1 MHCRALAYAVDIRR
15 AVADPLSFAKDAREY
30 KSGER
35 RGYDPTIAEVVQE
48 IADAQWVSTRARQT
62 DYARR

>member
-1 MHCRALAYAVDIRR
+1 MLSTSGEPSRSLELRKRR
-15 AVADPLSFAKDAREY
+15 REY

-48 IADAQWVSTRARQT
+48 IADAQWGQ
-62 DYARR
+62 YP